1 MGFPRQDY
9 WSGLPFPSPGD
20 ILDPGIKPGSLALKA
35 NSLPTEPP
43 ENLKAIQRS
52 FVLILNVNEEESY
65 KSFMKVLCKKH

>member
-35 NSLPTEPP
+35 NFLPTESP

-52 FVLILNVNEEESY
+52 FVLILSVNEESY

>member
-9 WSGLPFPSPGD
+9 WSGLPFPSPRD
-20 ILDPGIKPGSLALKA
+20 ILDPGIKARSLALKA

-52 FVLILNVNEEESY
+52 FVLILSVNEESY